1 MNNPGL
7 SIRPLKRAGKY
18 YVYIIAPQSIDPRYL
33 QQVVHRKRKKGNME
47 PKAQPL
53 KRCGC
58 NSPTEKCADLARTV
72 KPAKFDPDAT
82 LVFDVRRE
90 ADYTAS
96 DETIPGALW
105 KNPEKIDAWIGAV
118 PRTLDVVIYCVR
130 GGAVSNSVV
139 DRLQAAGVKAR
150 YIEGGLEAYKAAG
163 GKTSRK

>member
-1 MNNPGL
+1 MQSGWPGRIFISTL
-7 SIRPLKRAGKY
+7 PLKASIRAIFRLMSC
-18 YVYIIAPQSIDPRYL
+18 IANWQK
-33 QQVVHRKRKKGNME
+33 VNME

-58 NSPTEKCADLARTV
+58 NNPTEKCADLARTV
-72 KPAKFDPDAT
+72 KPAKVDPDAT

-90 ADYTAS
+90 ADYAAS

-163 GKTSRK
+163 GKISRK